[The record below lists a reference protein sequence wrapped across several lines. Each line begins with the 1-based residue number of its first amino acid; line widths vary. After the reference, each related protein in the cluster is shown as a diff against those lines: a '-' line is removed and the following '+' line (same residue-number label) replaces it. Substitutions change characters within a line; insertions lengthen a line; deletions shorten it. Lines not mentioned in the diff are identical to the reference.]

1 MVHSEAIPR
10 PHRSTRLGGR
20 HGHPPCVVVVS
31 SPFLTAAAP
40 GSPLRGVRTG
50 CCDFS
55 APDPGPDRL
64 LHPENH
70 SPRLGNHTDDH
81 RNRSFLNNCCADFSA
96 RRTKRR
102 PRPPDRGLA
111 LLRPSGALY
120 ASQVL
125 PQYER
130 SAGADKAPD
139 RRAGPALARRPSGL
153 FRALVLCSAEAG
165 RAHFSLSLGEHNSRP
180 TAFGATWRLINSPP
194 SHAKGP
200 PKPAGPRVR
209 WSGDQWIRVSRSS
222 RLFLASPKNI
232 RVFSL

>member
-153 FRALVLCSAEAG
+153 FRAGCFAQSLPNGLDAAVREAAT
-165 RAHFSLSLGEHNSRP
+165 RHSSRRSISR
-180 TAFGATWRLINSPP
+180 GQQRLTRPP
-194 SHAKGP
+194 KGP
-200 PKPAGPRVR
+200 MAAD
-209 WSGDQWIRVSRSS
+209 SGC
-222 RLFLASPKNI
+222 PT
-232 RVFSL
+232 